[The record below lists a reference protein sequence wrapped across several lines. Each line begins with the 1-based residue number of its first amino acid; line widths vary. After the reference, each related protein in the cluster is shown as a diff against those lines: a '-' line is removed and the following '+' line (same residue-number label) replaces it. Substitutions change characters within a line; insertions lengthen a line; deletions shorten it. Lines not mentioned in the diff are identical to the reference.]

1 MNYKNNAQNP
11 YKSNNWNQNL
21 KIGFS
26 SFVINRC
33 LHSEPNTKNS
43 TKNRE
48 RPKRFFAHAPLLI
61 NGFYLINPHNGIRK
75 NIYCHQKKKKFT
87 HKKSI
92 SKIFS
97 LANFFKK

>member
-48 RPKRFFAHAPLLI
+48 RPKRFFAYAPLLI
-61 NGFYLINPHNGIRK
+61 NGFYFINPHYSIGK
-75 NIYCHQKKKKFT
+75 NIDRRQKNKKFT
-87 HKKSI
+87 HKKI
-92 SKIFS
+92 I
-97 LANFFKK
+97 